1 VGMIDT
7 NKIIIIVFIELN
19 IIFFLGLISA
29 IIIEI

>member
-1 VGMIDT
+1 MIDT